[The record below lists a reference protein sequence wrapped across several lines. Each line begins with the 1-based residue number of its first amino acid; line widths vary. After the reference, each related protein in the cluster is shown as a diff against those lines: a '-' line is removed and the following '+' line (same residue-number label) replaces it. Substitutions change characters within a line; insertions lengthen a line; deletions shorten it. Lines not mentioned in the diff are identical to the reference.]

1 MSVFK
6 WSEALRSVKKEVRPG
21 EALPALLWRFSTW
34 FSVPD
39 SKQPT
44 YASSKEN
51 TDSYRKILLNSMQ
64 KKKKTAKISTLRH
77 FYLEITHFKKAV
89 SWLHKSIV
97 TWHSGTFC
105 EQISANTSHI
115 LPQLHISDASLPLRC
130 RWRLALEEPSFP
142 PSLPNTQGQH
152 HVHTCWCWS
161 TSFHAQTLL
170 AVQLP
175 EDPRAL
181 FEYRGDTECKATNA
195 KGYRVCFHIPP
206 YSSSSQTK
214 PSLHLANVLQAAPL
228 GNTATSSCSQYSH
241 DHQPE
246 IRWYSVPIQG
256 YHARPEHE
264 CLFFIF

>member
-1 MSVFK
+1 
-6 WSEALRSVKKEVRPG
+6 
-21 EALPALLWRFSTW
+21 
-34 FSVPD
+34 
-39 SKQPT
+39 
-44 YASSKEN
+44 
-51 TDSYRKILLNSMQ
+51 MQ
-64 KKKKTAKISTLRH
+64 KKKKNCKNINTQTFLPGNHSFQEGCQLAAQKHCHLAFWYLLRADIS
-77 FYLEITHFKKAV
+77 
-89 SWLHKSIV
+89 
-97 TWHSGTFC
+97 
-105 EQISANTSHI
+105 Q
-115 LPQLHISDASLPLRC
+115 HISHFTTTAHLWCLISSPLRC

-228 GNTATSSCSQYSH
+228 GNAATSSCSQYSH

-256 YHARPEHE
+256 YHARPEGD
-264 CLFFIF
+264 CFLFFNNPSSISMLFLNPKSVSFQFFARKWDSSS

>member
-1 MSVFK
+1 MEWSTEVCK
-6 WSEALRSVKKEVRPG
+6 ERSEAWRSAACS
-21 EALPALLWRFSTW
+21 ALQVFHLVLSSWQQATYLCQLKGKHW
-34 FSVPD
+34 FIS
-39 SKQPT
+39 
-44 YASSKEN
+44 EN
-51 TDSYRKILLNSMQ
+51 IIEQ
-64 KKKKTAKISTLRH
+64 HAKKKTAKISTLRH

-89 SWLHKSIV
+89 SWLHKRTV

-142 PSLPNTQGQH
+142 PSLSNTQGQH
-152 HVHTCWCWS
+152 HVHTSWCWS
-161 TSFHAQTLL
+161 TSFHAQALL